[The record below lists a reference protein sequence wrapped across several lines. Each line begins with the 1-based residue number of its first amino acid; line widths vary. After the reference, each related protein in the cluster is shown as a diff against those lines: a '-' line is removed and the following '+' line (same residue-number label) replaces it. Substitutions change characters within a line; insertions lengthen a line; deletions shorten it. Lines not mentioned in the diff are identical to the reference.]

1 MKAYRILL
9 AEDHILFRE
18 LIKKSLEVI
27 PDIKVVGEVGD
38 GLQILE
44 SAKILKPHMI
54 ILDIGMPGLSGI
66 DAAKIIKQEY
76 PKIKILLLTM
86 YKSKDHLKQALYAKV
101 DGYLLKEN
109 AFKDLITA
117 IDMIRKGDKY
127 ISNIMMQKLAE
138 YIRKETWDMPS
149 VLGGF
154 SDDELD
160 SKENQ
165 EDTKLSPRESEILM
179 HYAQGIAIKDIA
191 KLLSINYQTV
201 RSYMNTIKMKLH
213 INNNID
219 LIKYAIKNNYISI
232 SS

>member
-1 MKAYRILL
+1 MKPYRILL

-38 GLQILE
+38 GIQLLK

-66 DAAKIIKQEY
+66 EAAKIIKQDN

-86 YKSKDHLKQALYAKV
+86 YKSKDHLKHALYAKV

-109 AFKDLITA
+109 AFNDLITA
-117 IDMIRKGDKY
+117 IDVIRKGDKY
-127 ISNIMMQKLAE
+127 ISNIMLQKLSE

-149 VLGGF
+149 ISGEF
-154 SDDELD
+154 SDNPIDIDEHHRAITL
-160 SKENQ
+160 
-165 EDTKLSPRESEILM
+165 TPREEEILT
-179 HYAQGIAIKDIA
+179 HFAQGKSLRNISQM
-191 KLLSINYQTV
+191 LSIKYETV
-201 RSYMNTIKMKLH
+201 KSYMTTIKMKLH
-213 INNNID
+213 IKNKVD
-219 LIKYAIKNNYISI
+219 LIKYAIKHNYTSV
-232 SS
+232 